1 MTTEVR
7 ARPYKPRPNRRT
19 QQSLV
24 FVEPFTKD
32 ADPIGTSKSAAT
44 RHTVKKWS
52 MLNRKNRHIPNSS
65 SSEILYGS
73 RGPLKHG
80 ATAVDEKGRE
90 NHRRDETSERRDVQR
105 PSDETVNEDA
115 TDLCVYSKPQI
126 VTALAIRNDDPFDT
140 MPISVPTKVS
150 ALLRSYVTHHTV
162 HSRPWFQPDDDYG
175 SLLVDAR
182 KHTWLAVARESGAA
196 YAALLA
202 FLTATSPFQ
211 SDVAAIREGLLGEA
225 YRRTNSEL
233 ASRRALA
240 NSTVLAVV
248 MMLLIAEVM
257 GDDAAFQ
264 SHARGL
270 AALLQSRRENP
281 GQTREFV
288 QPEKYPFEPLKA
300 AGGSFFS
307 GAGFE
312 QLRDSEFISRAQ
324 WDAWFK
330 TAMVVSGLVVRTPGD
345 TFWWSALAQ
354 NKWLL
359 GPPTE
364 LGLLPLDT
372 VFRATTRLNWHLVVF
387 QGALVTSPIV
397 RGMITTIRSNLTRK
411 DVELLLVL
419 QPFAVIWIALSA
431 GPYALNLQDWFHT
444 LLQGGIVAAGRP
456 TFKNAAKVME
466 NEYLWHLNR
475 DFAAEKFWHQ
485 GRSESKGKKCCRPD
499 ITDKPSQE
507 QVEKDMMTL
516 FRTLEFDVGDR
527 NGDALEMLKKRCKA
541 CLCAWWV

>member
-52 MLNRKNRHIPNSS
+52 MLNRKNRHIPSSS

-312 QLRDSEFISRAQ
+312 QLRDSGFISRAQ

-330 TAMVVSGLVVRTPGD
+330 TAMV
-345 TFWWSALAQ
+345 
-354 NKWLL
+354 
-359 GPPTE
+359 
-364 LGLLPLDT
+364 
-372 VFRATTRLNWHLVVF
+372 
-387 QGALVTSPIV
+387 
-397 RGMITTIRSNLTRK
+397 
-411 DVELLLVL
+411 
-419 QPFAVIWIALSA
+419 
-431 GPYALNLQDWFHT
+431 DWFHT

-516 FRTLEFDVGDR
+516 FRTLEFDVGDG